1 MEAFLLSLLGHKG
14 EMGEWEEGVGEGAY
28 TLGGHSVVEKSKT
41 FCRVE
46 NVKSG
51 LFAVALGLPKV
62 SSHSE
67 SLIF

>member
-1 MEAFLLSLLGHKG
+1 MEAFLLSLLGPKG
-14 EMGEWEEGVGEGAY
+14 EMGEGAY
-28 TLGGHSVVEKSKT
+28 TLGGHSVLEKSKT